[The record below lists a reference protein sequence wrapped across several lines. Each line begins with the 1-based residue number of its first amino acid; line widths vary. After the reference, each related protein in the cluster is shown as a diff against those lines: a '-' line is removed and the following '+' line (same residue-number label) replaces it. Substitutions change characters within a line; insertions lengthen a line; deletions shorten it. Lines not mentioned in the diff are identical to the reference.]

1 MNYLFDVSPL
11 EVPDERRKK
20 QSRKQKKS
28 SAPEAEGHSVM
39 HARRRNESIIGRSEG
54 HYTCADETCG
64 STQFDILDDWRGEW
78 FIECMLCGTGQYAVA
93 VPGVIET
100 PDNAADFVFSDGR
113 YEGLSI
119 AEVSADDHGP
129 VYLAWAAK
137 SHKREAVR
145 VACQK
150 WIDSSAVQ
158 P

>member
-1 MNYLFDVSPL
+1 MNYLFDVSPT
-11 EVPDERRKK
+11 EVPDERKKK
-20 QSRKQKKS
+20 QSRRKP
-28 SAPEAEGHSVM
+28 AEAAAEGHGIV

-54 HYTCADETCG
+54 HYTCADEACG

-78 FIECMLCGTGQYAVA
+78 FIECMLCGTGQSVVA

-119 AEVSADDHGP
+119 AEVHADENGP
-129 VYLAWAAK
+129 AYLSWAAK

>member
-1 MNYLFDVSPL
+1 MNYLFDISPL

-20 QSRKQKKS
+20 QARRKKEEPAK
-28 SAPEAEGHSVM
+28 EASTLVHT
-39 HARRRNESIIGRSEG
+39 RRRNESIIGRSEG
-54 HYTCADETCG
+54 HYHCADEACG

-119 AEVSADDHGP
+119 AEASADEHGP
-129 VYLAWAAK
+129 KYLAWAAK
-137 SHKREAVR
+137 NHKREAVR

-150 WIDSSAVQ
+150 WIDSSSVRA
-158 P
+158 